1 MDFQLI
7 NLKKWSYHTA
17 SEDMPHET
25 TFFFSFWSWQ
35 STEDKKRWVNKW
47 WQFHFRVKCP
57 FKRGN
62 FGNPNIKGVNDHWAK
77 VTCSIYCLSSA
88 FLDSNLWLMFQTIS
102 TFLIQLLGHPERLII
117 SSVSMHPQIVS
128 FLNI

>member
-35 STEDKKRWVNKW
+35 STEDKKDGLINDD
-47 WQFHFRVKCP
+47 
-57 FKRGN
+57 N
-62 FGNPNIKGVNDHWAK
+62 FILGWNVH
-77 VTCSIYCLSSA
+77 LSGA
-88 FLDSNLWLMFQTIS
+88 ILVIQT
-102 TFLIQLLGHPERLII
+102 LKE
-117 SSVSMHPQIVS
+117 SMTIEPK
-128 FLNI
+128 